1 MFAPQRLSGKESFSP
16 CPTYSLSTTRQ
27 PAEIPWRA
35 FLQIEGYEVVQAADG
50 FERCTAFDETKCDL
64 VLLDLI
70 MPKMDGMAFIE
81 RVRADVRFAGLP
93 IFLVT
98 AVHDSKV
105 LTRARSFG
113 IQQYLFKGD
122 VPFMR
127 MLELIKTQLGEPYT
141 PVRRGRRPK
150 NPDAQP
156 PKQITNLA
164 TDPDPAKTNAD
175 RDFDY
180 DDEQLDVEYLR
191 D

>member
-1 MFAPQRLSGKESFSP
+1 MFAPAAVEWKGVFQPMPTILIVDDEAACRNPLARL
-16 CPTYSLSTTRQ
+16 
-27 PAEIPWRA
+27 
-35 FLQIEGYEVVQAADG
+35 LQIEGYEVVQAADG
-50 FERCTAFDETKCDL
+50 FEALQRLDETKCDL

-81 RVRADVRFAGLP
+81 RVRGDVRFAGLP

-105 LTRARSFG
+105 LARARSFG

-164 TDPDPAKTNAD
+164 TDPDPSKTNAD

>member
-1 MFAPQRLSGKESFSP
+1 MPTLLVVDDEVACRNPLARLLQMEGYDIVQASDGLEALQRLE
-16 CPTYSLSTTRQ
+16 
-27 PAEIPWRA
+27 
-35 FLQIEGYEVVQAADG
+35 EGQ
-50 FERCTAFDETKCDL
+50 CDL
-64 VLLDLI
+64 VLLDLL
-70 MPKMDGMAFIE
+70 MPRMDGMEFIE
-81 RVRADVRFAGLP
+81 RVRGDVRFAGLP

-127 MLELIKTQLGEPYT
+127 MLELIKKQLGEDFT

-156 PKQITNLA
+156 PRQVTNLA
-164 TDPDPAKTNAD
+164 TDPDPSKTNAD
-175 RDFDY
+175 REFDY
-180 DDEQLDVEYLR
+180 DEDPVDIEYLR

>member
-1 MFAPQRLSGKESFSP
+1 MPRILVVDDEAACRLP
-16 CPTYSLSTTRQ
+16 LVRL
-27 PAEIPWRA
+27 
-35 FLQIEGYEVVQAADG
+35 LQIEGYEVEQATDG
-50 FERCTAFDETKCDL
+50 LEALQRLEESKCDL
-64 VLLDLI
+64 VLLDLL
-70 MPKMDGMAFIE
+70 MPGMDGITFIE
-81 RVRADVRFAGLP
+81 HARADVRYAGLP

-98 AVHDSKV
+98 AVHDSGM
-105 LTRARSFG
+105 LTRARGMG

-127 MLELIKTQLGEPYT
+127 MLELIKTQLGEDFT

-156 PKQITNLA
+156 PRHVTNLA

-180 DDEQLDVEYLR
+180 DDEPADVEYLR